1 MAKIIN
7 SDGKIVSSDSRNVQ
21 DTYELSRHDF
31 AKAGQKVILRD
42 LNNNP
47 TSPTFNKYTKS
58 DIITYLSN
66 PANYETQLRDAVI
79 YIDGASTK
87 FYRIIRYFASLSD
100 LSYIVTPYNID
111 VNNAKVDQLTKNRI
125 KTINFLRS
133 MNIKTQ
139 GREMLTVAF
148 REDVYYATCWVE
160 SESITMQQLP
170 SQYCKIASIEGNVC
184 NVSFDFSY
192 FNTNSA
198 LLDLYPKEFTTK
210 YNAYLK
216 DRRGM
221 RWQDLDSPN
230 SFAIKVNRDIK
241 NYALPPLIGVL
252 MSLYELE
259 DYKSLKL
266 TKTELEN
273 YAILV
278 MKLGLI
284 NGEFELP
291 YQKAKD
297 FWSNLSKVLPEEI
310 GTVLSPMD
318 IEKIDFNKNGAAEA
332 DRVEEAQ
339 KNIFTDA
346 GVSTLLFNN
355 EKASANALE
364 QSIKADQALTF
375 AVVKSFEDA
384 LNRMLHAQ
392 SFGKNFKI
400 TFIDSSPWNRDKMA
414 EQYLKAATY
423 GVPTISAYCAT
434 VGLAPEDIE
443 SISFMENDMLQ
454 IHSKLK
460 PLQSGNSMSGDA
472 ISADDSNTPGRPKE
486 ETLTD
491 AGETSREYE

>member
-1 MAKIIN
+1 MAKIVTLEN
-7 SDGKIVSSDSRNVQ
+7 NVAKDESRNISE
-21 DTYELSRHDF
+21 TYELTRRDF
-31 AKAGQKVILRD
+31 AKAGQKIILRD

-58 DIITYLSN
+58 DIITYLTN

-100 LSYIVTPYNID
+100 LSYIVTPHNID
-111 VNNAKVDQLTKNRI
+111 VNNAKKEQLIKNRI
-125 KTINFLRS
+125 KTMNFLQS

-148 REDVYYATCWVE
+148 REDIYYATCWVE
-160 SESITMQQLP
+160 NESITMQQLP

-192 FNTNSA
+192 FNTNQT
-198 LLDLYPKEFTTK
+198 LLELYPKEFTTK

-216 DRRGM
+216 DRRGL

-259 DYKSLKL
+259 DYKALKL

-278 MKLGLI
+278 MKLGLV

-291 YQKAKD
+291 YAKAKD

-310 GTVLSPMD
+310 GTVLSPMN

-332 DRVEEAQ
+332 DKVAEAEN
-339 KNIFTDA
+339 NIFTDA

-384 LNRMLHAQ
+384 INRMLHAQ

-400 TFIDSSPWNRDKMA
+400 TFIDSSPWNRDQMA
-414 EQYLKAATY
+414 DQYLKAATY

-434 VGLAPEDIE
+434 VGLDPEDLE
-443 SISFMENDMLQ
+443 SISFMESEMLNL
-454 IHSKLK
+454 HSRLK
-460 PLQSGNSMSGDA
+460 PLQSGNTMSNTSEVGDG
-472 ISADDSNTPGRPKE
+472 TPGRPTE
-486 ETLTD
+486 DTLSD
-491 AGETSREYE
+491 SGETSREYE

>member
-1 MAKIIN
+1 MAQVKTLTTA
-7 SDGKIVSSDSRNVQ
+7 DHESR
-21 DTYELSRHDF
+21 DAHETYELTRHDF
-31 AKAGQKVILRD
+31 LKAGQKVILRD

-79 YIDGASTK
+79 YIDGASSK
-87 FYRIIRYFASLSD
+87 FYRIIRYFANLSD
-100 LSYIVTPYNID
+100 LSYIVTPYNLD
-111 VNNAKVDQLTKNRI
+111 VNNAKPDQLIKNRI
-125 KTINFLRS
+125 KTLNFLRS

-148 REDVYYATCWVE
+148 REDVYYATCWVDNE
-160 SESITMQQLP
+160 TITMQQLP

-184 NVSFDFSY
+184 NVAFDFSY
-192 FNTNSA
+192 FGSNKA
-198 LLDLYPKEFTTK
+198 LLELYPKEFTTK
-210 YNAYLK
+210 YNAYER

-259 DYKSLKL
+259 DYKALKL

-278 MKLGLI
+278 MKLGLV

-332 DRVEEAQ
+332 DRVAEAE

-375 AVVKSFEDA
+375 GVVKSFEDA
-384 LNRMLHAQ
+384 INRMLHAQ

-414 EQYLKAATY
+414 DQYLRAASY

-434 VGLAPEDIE
+434 VGLDPEDVE
-443 SISFMENDMLQ
+443 SISFMENEML
-454 IHSKLK
+454 KLHDK
-460 PLQSGNSMSGDA
+460 LRPLQSGNSMSGESTA
-472 ISADDSNTPGRPKE
+472 GRPSKD
-486 ETLTD
+486 TLSD
-491 AGETSREYE
+491 DGETSREYQ

>member
-1 MAKIIN
+1 MAKVRTLET
-7 SDGKIVSSDSRNVQ
+7 GKKDNEPRNIRE
-21 DTYELSRHDF
+21 TYELTRRDF
-31 AKAGQKVILRD
+31 AKAGQKVIIRD

-47 TSPTFNKYTKS
+47 PAPTFNKYTKT

-66 PANYETQLRDAVI
+66 PANYEQQLRDAVI
-79 YIDGASTK
+79 YIDGASSK

-111 VNNAKVDQLTKNRI
+111 VNNAKKDQLTKNRL
-125 KTINFLRS
+125 KTMSFLQS

-139 GREMLTVAF
+139 GREMLTVVF

-160 SESITMQQLP
+160 NESITMQQLP

-192 FNTNSA
+192 FNSNQG
-198 LLDLYPKEFTTK
+198 LLELYPKEFTTK

-216 DRRGM
+216 DRRGL
-221 RWQDLDSPN
+221 RWQDLDAPN
-230 SFAIKVNRDIK
+230 SFAIKANRDIK

-259 DYKSLKL
+259 DYKALKL

-278 MKLGLI
+278 MKLGLA

-291 YQKAKD
+291 YTKAKE

-332 DRVEEAQ
+332 DRVAEAE

-364 QSIKADQALTF
+364 QSIKADQALTY

-384 LNRMLHAQ
+384 INRMLHMQ

-400 TFIDSSPWNRDKMA
+400 TFIDSSPWNRDNMA
-414 EQYLKAATY
+414 DQYLKAASY
-423 GVPTISAYCAT
+423 GIPTVSAYCAT
-434 VGLAPEDIE
+434 MGLDPEDAE
-443 SISFMENDMLQ
+443 AISFMENEMLNL
-454 IHSKLK
+454 HARLK
-460 PLQSGNSMSGDA
+460 PLQSGNSMSGDKE
-472 ISADDSNTPGRPKE
+472 SAGRPKQD
-486 ETLTD
+486 TLSD